1 MILDKLIA
9 LCYFLLFFLTPLLMY
24 SKTSELFEFNKMLF
38 IYWIALAVASLW
50 IAKMISL
57 KKLFFRRT
65 PLDIVIIPFF
75 LSLVISTILS
85 IDRHTSFFG
94 YYGRFNGGLLST
106 VAYLVLYYGFV
117 SNIDLDRLNL
127 LTNNLLLKI
136 SLIASLIVIL
146 WGLPGHF
153 GYDMSC
159 FVFTEKLR
167 NNFGKSQFRPHERM
181 FSTLGQPN
189 WLGAYLAINFF
200 IGLYFFIQKF
210 LKKQN
215 WLWFYI
221 YLLLNFVGILFT
233 RSRSALMALIVGIV
247 LCFMYLSLKKQVN
260 KKLILTTLILFILP
274 IILFKTGI
282 SQVDKYLS
290 LPRQVT
296 SSVLKSTSSQTAI
309 PNDSSVTESFDIRK
323 IVWYGA
329 IQLGFKYPLFGSGVE
344 TFAYAY
350 NFVRPAAHNLTSE
363 WDFIYNKA
371 HNEYL
376 NFLATTGFIGL
387 ISYLLLIIGYLFF
400 VFRAIKKQQNLLII
414 FLTIGWI
421 TILITNF
428 FGLSTTTVNIYFYL
442 IPVVAFVITLDSQ
455 KEIIYKTL
463 SSIQKTFLIVPVIIF
478 ILGTTYIVNYFLAD
492 ISYAEGDNYFK
503 IQQYSA
509 AESKLDQALSM
520 RSEPVYMDKLSSTI
534 ANKSLFDLSSGQT
547 NDKKAL
553 QGQINNNY
561 KKAVLFSQQAINS
574 SSRNVYYWRT
584 FSKVL
589 FIFYQIS
596 PQVQIYDQAI
606 KTLDT
611 AINLAPTDAKLFYT
625 KALFYMSSEDSDLNK
640 VKNSN
645 DNYEKALINIEKA
658 IELKKDYRD
667 VYLLKGTTLN
677 RLGRKSEAKV
687 VFQWMLEQFN
697 PKDEE
702 VLHELQSL

>member
-1 MILDKLIA
+1 
-9 LCYFLLFFLTPLLMY
+9 
-24 SKTSELFEFNKMLF
+24 
-38 IYWIALAVASLW
+38 
-50 IAKMISL
+50 
-57 KKLFFRRT
+57 
-65 PLDIVIIPFF
+65 
-75 LSLVISTILS
+75 
-85 IDRHTSFFG
+85 
-94 YYGRFNGGLLST
+94 
-106 VAYLVLYYGFV
+106 
-117 SNIDLDRLNL
+117 
-127 LTNNLLLKI
+127 
-136 SLIASLIVIL
+136 
-146 WGLPGHF
+146 
-153 GYDMSC
+153 
-159 FVFTEKLR
+159 
-167 NNFGKSQFRPHERM
+167 
-181 FSTLGQPN
+181 
-189 WLGAYLAINFF
+189 
-200 IGLYFFIQKF
+200 
-210 LKKQN
+210 
-215 WLWFYI
+215 
-221 YLLLNFVGILFT
+221 
-233 RSRSALMALIVGIV
+233 
-247 LCFMYLSLKKQVN
+247 MYLSLKKQVN

-428 FGLSTTTVNIYFYL
+428 FGFSTTTVNIYFYL
-442 IPVVAFVITLDSQ
+442 IPAVAFVITLDSQ

-561 KKAVLFSQQAINS
+561 KKAVMFSQQAINS

-584 FSKVL
+584 FSK
-589 FIFYQIS
+589 
-596 PQVQIYDQAI
+596 A
-606 KTLDT
+606 KTAERRTCFGLPSCYKR
-611 AINLAPTDAKLFYT
+611 NCK
-625 KALFYMSSEDSDLNK
+625 SH
-640 VKNSN
+640 
-645 DNYEKALINIEKA
+645 
-658 IELKKDYRD
+658 DYFESR
-667 VYLLKGTTLN
+667 
-677 RLGRKSEAKV
+677 RR
-687 VFQWMLEQFN
+687 
-697 PKDEE
+697 
-702 VLHELQSL
+702 